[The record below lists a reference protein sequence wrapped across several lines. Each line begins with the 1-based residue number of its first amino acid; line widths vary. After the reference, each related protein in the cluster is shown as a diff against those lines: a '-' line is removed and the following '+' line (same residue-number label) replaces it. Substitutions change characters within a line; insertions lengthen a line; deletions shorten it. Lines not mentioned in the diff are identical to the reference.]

1 MRARPSSG
9 GAPHLTRLGVALGMG
24 LVAAAGA
31 VSATAAPAEPVVPVS
46 APAAKASAHGG
57 PGPRPDGRP
66 ASEAQ
71 KRARRLFQ
79 DAEGHF
85 QAGLFA
91 EALGEYQAGYD
102 AAALPGFLVNIAQCQ
117 RRLGNL
123 TGALTT
129 YRKFIMVA
137 PDSPYVP
144 QVRALVADLEKLA
157 RDAERERD
165 RERAASGKP
174 GARAMDADGGRG
186 SSRSGLRDANGTMP
200 LQAGKSASAAP
211 ALIDGP
217 SAGAPAP
224 GAQAPTGSPAPA
236 SSARWWWLG
245 GAAALV
251 AIAGGTAAVF
261 ALRSD
266 GSTTLHEGSLGSV
279 RR

>member
-1 MRARPSSG
+1 MSDRPSSG
-9 GAPHLTRLGVALGMG
+9 GAPRLTRLCVALGMG
-24 LVAAAGA
+24 LVAAAAA
-31 VSATAAPAEPVVPVS
+31 VSATAAPPEPVVPVS
-46 APAAKASAHGG
+46 APATTTSAHGG
-57 PGPRPDGRP
+57 PGPKPDSRP

-157 RDAERERD
+157 RDAERERE

-174 GARAMDADGGRG
+174 GARVMDSDGGRG
-186 SSRSGLRDANGTMP
+186 NSGGGPRNANGTML
-200 LQAGKSASAAP
+200 LQAAKPASAAP
-211 ALIDGP
+211 ALIDG
-217 SAGAPAP
+217 AGAGTAAP
-224 GAQAPTGSPAPA
+224 GAQAQTASTTHA
-236 SSARWWWLG
+236 SSARWWWVG